1 MKEIKMTTIFKIM
14 QSGRTYNYNEAVQ
27 VNSLYYSNLKDTP
40 SISVASMNFFELDTL
55 LTIEHFSVH
64 KKSKLKSLKKGSAMQ
79 LINTGKYDDLYAVRL
94 TDDEEDMLQKLLIE
108 KEALLKV
115 NEEIEQRVGDLL
127 AIQKT
132 HENNMTKMKK
142 MFK

>member
-1 MKEIKMTTIFKIM
+1 MKTIFKIM
-14 QSGRTYNYNEAVQ
+14 QSGRTYDYNEAVQ

-40 SISVASMNFFELDTL
+40 SISVGAMKFFELETL
-55 LTIEHFSVH
+55 LTIEHFSVN

-79 LINTGKYDDLYAVRL
+79 LINTGKHDDLYAVRL
-94 TDDEEDMLQKLLIE
+94 TDDEEDMLQKLLVE

-115 NEEIEQRVGDLL
+115 NQEIEERAGDLI

-132 HENNMTKMKK
+132 HENNINKMKK